1 MKTNKK
7 TVVII
12 KQRIFS
18 RFCGGSG
25 LKVAEKRPF
34 DVLNNALNNNVLVKL
49 KGEVEV
55 RGTLSSFDIH
65 MNIVL
70 DNAEELKNGELRR
83 KLGTVLL
90 RGDTV
95 VFISPSTG

>member
-1 MKTNKK
+1 M
-7 TVVII
+7 
-12 KQRIFS
+12 
-18 RFCGGSG
+18 
-25 LKVAEKRPF
+25 AEKRPF

-55 RGTLSSFDIH
+55 RGVLASFDIH

-70 DNAEELKNGELRR
+70 ESAEELKNGELKR

-95 VFISPSTG
+95 VFISPASG

>member
-1 MKTNKK
+1 MGAKE
-7 TVVII
+7 
-12 KQRIFS
+12 QM
-18 RFCGGSG
+18 
-25 LKVAEKRPF
+25 AEKRPF
-34 DVLNNALNNNVLVKL
+34 DILNNALNNNVLIKL

-70 DNAEELKNGELRR
+70 ENAEELKNGEMKR

-95 VFISPSTG
+95 VFISPATA